1 MLFCCL
7 QAFIADRKVDEEIGS
22 ISRFQCDP
30 DSLCQQISSF
40 GAIVNVCHTYTSWHS
55 GHLTVSPRILASVSP
70 SQPPPSNAAAV
81 NQTKVKSR
89 PPVTTTTSTSAVG
102 RGPPNADDKKESQ
115 ARVRD
120 AVIKQGVVLDPPHAD
135 SATKRQPSSK
145 SSRRRN
151 QKKQESKQNQGDD
164 RHLSKPQEHTS
175 NDSTGSQLQSHP
187 QPRPQPHPQ
196 SGTSLPSVKAPK
208 TDNSSQNRKKQ
219 SSSSGQRHF
228 EESVVIVHDKNRSK
242 QQKYRYRNQ
251 STKVPVDAE
260 GDQISNGNK
269 KVNSKHSKWR
279 RRQGGAKSQSP
290 PPDQTK
296 PVSTEPTISEE
307 GTTVVVANGLPE
319 DPPKEVGES
328 EPRPGD
334 LESTE
339 DTGNGP
345 TVGRRVDDITEGET
359 PNNGDVLDTL
369 PPSLPASVNVN
380 NNSNKPPAKSN
391 GPLEESQ
398 QKIMTFED
406 GVNEEGKVAKVVRK
420 QSIRITP
427 KPAVPPEE
435 LSFTLKAEESTE
447 D

>member
-1 MLFCCL
+1 M

-55 GHLTVSPRILASVSP
+55 GLLTVSPRVLASVSS
-70 SQPPPSNAAAV
+70 SQPPPSNPAAA

-89 PPVTTTTSTSAVG
+89 PPVTTTTASTSAGG
-102 RGPPNADDKKESQ
+102 RGPPNAEDKKESQ

-120 AVIKQGVVLDPPHAD
+120 AVIKQGVVLDPPHVD
-135 SATKRQPSSK
+135 SAAKRQLSSK

-151 QKKQESKQNQGDD
+151 QRKQESKQNQGDD

-175 NDSTGSQLQSHP
+175 NNATGSQPQSHP

-196 SGTSLPSVKAPK
+196 SGTSLPSVKAAG
-208 TDNSSQNRKKQ
+208 TDNPSQNRKKQ
-219 SSSSGQRHF
+219 PSSSGQRHF

-242 QQKYRYRNQ
+242 QQKYRYRSQ
-251 STKVPVDAE
+251 PTKAPVNTE
-260 GDQISNGNK
+260 GDQISHGNK
-269 KVNSKHSKWR
+269 KVNSKNSKWR

-296 PVSTEPTISEE
+296 PVSTKPTISEE
-307 GTTVVVANGLPE
+307 GTTVVVANGSPE
-319 DPPKEVGES
+319 DPPIEVGES
-328 EPRPGD
+328 ESRPAE

-339 DTGNGP
+339 DTGSDP

-359 PNNGDVLDTL
+359 PNNGEVLDTL
-369 PPSLPASVNVN
+369 PPSLPATVNTN
-380 NNSNKPPAKSN
+380 SNSNKPPSKTN

-398 QKIMTFED
+398 QKIMTFDD
-406 GVNEEGKVAKVVRK
+406 GVVEGKVAKVVRK

-427 KPAVPPEE
+427 KPTAPPEE
-435 LSFTLKAEESTE
+435 LSFTLKAEESIE